1 MSIWEVHKPTT
12 HMRRLCESLGDKYS
26 IKAID
31 LERVIYRDLGNGYDI
46 EVSGMNTS
54 SQRKKATIYL
64 WRNRKVIVR
73 GLKGVPQDSIDKY
86 VEELKFFA
94 ESLTEEDFDSGGFYK
109 GKRYIHVS
117 K

>member
-1 MSIWEVHKPTT
+1 MSLWEVHKPPT
-12 HMRRLCESLGDKYS
+12 HMRRLCESLGANYS

-31 LERVIYRDLGNGYDI
+31 LECVIYRDLGNGYDI

-54 SQRKKATIYL
+54 SLKRKATIYL
-64 WRNRKVIVR
+64 WKDKKVIVR

-86 VEELKFFA
+86 VEELKNFA
-94 ESLTEEDFDSGGFYK
+94 ESLTEKDFDSDGFYK